1 MDTLTIVAI
10 VVIVAVVLL
19 GLAALAWSQKRHSD
33 QLKEAFGSEY
43 DYTVGQSGDRREA
56 EKELQQRQQRIERL
70 HIVPLT
76 HEQCTE
82 YTEQWQGVQAHF
94 VDDPRAAI
102 KDADKLVGKV
112 MEKRGYPVG
121 DFDQRAAD
129 LSVHYPTLV
138 ENYRAADLIAANN
151 RGGKATTEDLRKA
164 MIHYRALFEELLEEK
179 GVGTREEE
187 HEEAIQ

>member
-19 GLAALAWSQKRHSD
+19 GLAALVWSQKRHSD
-33 QLKEAFGSEY
+33 QLKESFGSEY

-76 HEQCTE
+76 HDQCTE

-94 VDDPRAAI
+94 VDDPRGAI

-121 DFDQRAAD
+121 EFEQRAAD
-129 LSVHYPTLV
+129 VSVDHPQV
-138 ENYRAADLIAANN
+138 VSNYRLAHNISRASDEGN
-151 RGGKATTEDLRKA
+151 ATTEEMRQAMQSYRSLFDDLLQTA
-164 MIHYRALFEELLEEK
+164 
-179 GVGTREEE
+179 
-187 HEEAIQ
+187 EARR